1 MTPFHLPSIRSSVA
15 STAQP
20 GRWAKF
26 RLFMGAFPIVSKQ
39 GLYPRIYSTC
49 QKRARPTIRRRAFSS
64 EWTPVRRQENAS
76 NRKIRVLVPI
86 DQNQDSAIA
95 PYIGDNEHEGHRIQ
109 EIPANRRG

>member
-26 RLFMGAFPIVSKQ
+26 RRFMGYFPIVSKQ

-49 QKRARPTIRRRAFSS
+49 QFSATATIKAKAFSS
-64 EWTPVRRQENAS
+64 ESLPSDLIRGWIPVRVKKTRQIENQS
-76 NRKIRVLVPI
+76 LGSDYQNR
-86 DQNQDSAIA
+86 
-95 PYIGDNEHEGHRIQ
+95 GG
-109 EIPANRRG
+109 